1 MGGSR
6 ITRSASTASAQARR
20 QWAKAPSMT
29 SAGGASAKR
38 LNRASTSKG
47 GRNASHADAIRR
59 TTHPA
64 REDGGVRP
72 PEPRFVRGDRTLAG
86 QHTHIIIYSSHAM
99 PRSARTER
107 RSAGRRQPAASPAS
121 RQSGGTR
128 ANACENPAAFRAL
141 SARLHTL
148 LTPRQ
153 AALDGAPAKILRLFA
168 RFPLVCTIFAGT
180 RTNQDT

>member
-1 MGGSR
+1 MGDSR
-6 ITRSASTASAQARR
+6 ITRSASTASAQARKP
-20 QWAKAPSMT
+20 WTTAPSMT

-47 GRNASHADAIRR
+47 GRSASHADAIRR

-72 PEPRFVRGDRTLAG
+72 PEPRFVRGDRTLSG
-86 QHTHIIIYSSHAM
+86 QHTHIIIYSSRAM
-99 PRSARTER
+99 PHSARKER
-107 RSAGRRQPAASPAS
+107 QSAGRRQPAASPAS

-128 ANACENPAAFRAL
+128 ATACENPTAFRAL

-153 AALDGAPAKILRLFA
+153 AARGQTPAKILLLPTHA
-168 RFPLVCTIFAGT
+168 PPVCTLC
-180 RTNQDT
+180 